1 MPKVLIDGIEY
12 VAMAN
17 IPPLEM
23 DNDRLLNALKE
34 LVSLY
39 CFGDWHK
46 AQCRIWDAICHI
58 SPELAELVSND
69 PREAYAL
76 LGRTLNEPVD

>member
-12 VAMAN
+12 VARAN

-23 DNDRLLNALKE
+23 DNDRLLNTLKE

-39 CFGDWHK
+39 YFGDWHK

-69 PREAYAL
+69 PAAAYERL
-76 LGRTLNEPVD
+76 RSSLTKSVD